1 VQREEQLRVE
11 EIDSSAQTAQTVC
24 YTCALGD
31 FGHSYIL
38 SQHEE
43 SRSGVAHQGA
53 GFVAPG
59 LTTSVCMFSYMV
71 CVCVCVCVGVCV
83 CVCVWRIAHAHSL
96 LSTYFTLHKELLVLA
111 CLWLGP
117 RAVMSANPGR
127 VCLLRK
133 QETESVAFAH
143 CVPLGPRC
151 AEVKKG
157 RVSTMA
163 SDIYSA
169 GKILDELLYVFPC
182 FPTSLVR
189 ACARQDAVGQCR
201 LCSSF

>member
-1 VQREEQLRVE
+1 VLL
-11 EIDSSAQTAQTVC
+11 TK
-24 YTCALGD
+24 ALV
-31 FGHSYIL
+31 L
-38 SQHEE
+38 LLQVSQH
-43 SRSGVAHQGA
+43 
-53 GFVAPG
+53 
-59 LTTSVCMFSYMV
+59 LYVCFHTW
-71 CVCVCVCVGVCV
+71 CACVCV